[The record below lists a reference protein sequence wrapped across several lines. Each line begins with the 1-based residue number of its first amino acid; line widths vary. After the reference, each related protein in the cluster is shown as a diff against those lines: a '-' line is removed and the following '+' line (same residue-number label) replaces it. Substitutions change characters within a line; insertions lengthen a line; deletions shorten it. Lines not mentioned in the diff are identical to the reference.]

1 MKNKL
6 WILSVAVGA
15 LLLLSALG
23 LCLFNFYEDNKA
35 FKESQA
41 VMDELKELIPETTL
55 TTTTIP
61 LMTEE
66 DLFAQYTT
74 ETTAAKEIPTLNVSG
89 NNYCGFITLPTLGIE
104 LPVMNNWSY
113 PNLKIAPCRYSG
125 SPEGNDLI
133 IAAHNYSS
141 HFGQISLLSQG
152 DEIWFTAADG
162 RIYFYEVQYSEMIGG
177 YDVDQMFSGKDSD
190 WDLTLFTC
198 TLGGQSRVTIRA
210 QRLPDFKDEDEAE
223 KDEEEELSP

>member
-35 FKESQA
+35 FEQSQA
-41 VMDELKELIPETTL
+41 VMDELRELIPEPP
-55 TTTTIP
+55 TTTTTLP
-61 LMTEE
+61 GVTEN
-66 DLFAQYTT
+66 DLFAEFETQPTT
-74 ETTAAKEIPTLNVSG
+74 SAEMPTLNVNGGS
-89 NNYCGFITLPTLGIE
+89 YCGFITLPTLGIE

-125 SPEGNDLI
+125 SAEGNDLI

-141 HFGQISLLSQG
+141 HFGQIGALSQG
-152 DEIWFTAADG
+152 DEVWFTAANG
-162 RIYFYEVQYSEMIGG
+162 KIYFYEVQYSEVIGG
-177 YDVDQMFSGKDSD
+177 YDVGQMFSGKVSD

-198 TLGGQSRVTIRA
+198 TLSGQSRVTIRA
-210 QRLPDFKDEDEAE
+210 QRLPDFKEEGEDEE
-223 KDEEEELSP
+223 DTEEEE